1 MSNEGVFRMTEKAL
15 EMLRLLEKN
24 AAYSNELLADLLN
37 ISVAEVTAIRSE
49 LEDQAVILGYQTLI
63 DWTKVLNTELVTAMI
78 EVKVT
83 PTRGKGFDQVAER
96 IYRFKE
102 VKALYL
108 MSGGYDLS
116 ITIEAQSMMEISR
129 FVSDKLSPLDSVMS
143 TVTHFILKK
152 YKHDGV
158 IFDQENDHDPRMM
171 VTP

>member
-1 MSNEGVFRMTEKAL
+1 MLIFEMSNEGVFRMTEKAL

-37 ISVAEVTAIRSE
+37 ISVAEVKAIRNE

-102 VKALYL
+102 VKARNFYVRAFIREYAQAVEGVKFVLITFFGYCAIESTAGLWASSYL
-108 MSGGYDLS
+108 VEYLS
-116 ITIEAQSMMEISR
+116 LIHI
-129 FVSDKLSPLDSVMS
+129 
-143 TVTHFILKK
+143 
-152 YKHDGV
+152 
-158 IFDQENDHDPRMM
+158 
-171 VTP
+171 

>member
-1 MSNEGVFRMTEKAL
+1 MTEKAL

-24 AAYSNELLADLLN
+24 AAYSNELLADLLDMTVDDVRALRH
-37 ISVAEVTAIRSE
+37 S
-49 LEDQAVILGYQTLI
+49 LEEKAVILGYQTLI

-116 ITIEAQSMMEISR
+116 ITIEAQSMMDISR
-129 FVSDKLSPLDSVMS
+129 FVSDKLSTLDSVMS

-158 IFDQENDHDPRMM
+158 IFDQDEDADPRMM

>member
-1 MSNEGVFRMTEKAL
+1 MGVVMNEKQLELLRLIEKNGRIDHQTLADMLAL
-15 EMLRLLEKN
+15 EVNQVKEMLTALEQ
-24 AAYSNELLADLLN
+24 
-37 ISVAEVTAIRSE
+37 
-49 LEDQAVILGYQTLI
+49 QAVILGYSTLI

-83 PTRGKGFDQVAER
+83 PIRGKGFDHVAER

-108 MSGGYDLS
+108 MSGAYDLS
-116 ITIEAQSMMEISR
+116 ITVEAKTMMEVSR
-129 FVSDKLSPLDSVMS
+129 FVSDKLSPLDSVVS

-158 IFDQENDHDPRMM
+158 IFDLPEDDDRRMM